1 MKFGLF
7 SRSTAGLA
15 LVSMLAAGRAVAAE
29 PTPGLP
35 PDEIVARVLHANP
48 SVQAAASQIRV
59 EEANRDRLE
68 AGQYEWNARFGGQ
81 QRKSSPSGGPDQRF
95 NEWNAALERPLRLP
109 GKGALDGELGAA
121 GIALAEAA
129 HGDARH
135 EASRSLLKAW
145 FVWLKESAADAQW
158 SEQVDLL
165 RQQAQAVRRRLQ
177 LGDAAKLEAIQ
188 GEAALAQAEAQ
199 QAQARVRREIAGEDL
214 RRRFPGLPPV
224 APATIAAPRPVQGD
238 AGEWLEIMLEH
249 SHELAMARHATQ
261 RARIAAGRASQDR
274 LPDPTVGLQIG
285 RERGGEENIIGAYVS
300 IPLPGGA
307 RRASAGAA
315 LAEAEA
321 SSRREAA
328 VLQKISAE
336 AASLYHSANAALA
349 TWQASQKAA
358 ERLGHAAEITARAY
372 RLGEGSLN
380 DWLATRRLANEAQLA
395 ARLSQLEALEL
406 RYRLLL
412 DAHRLWNPGEEKP
425 LRN

>member
-224 APATIAAPRPVQGD
+224 APATIADPRPVQGN

-261 RARIAAGRASQDR
+261 RARIAPGSRPAA
-274 LPDPTVGLQIG
+274 PAKTACPT
-285 RERGGEENIIGAYVS
+285 RPSACRSAANGAARKTS
-300 IPLPGGA
+300 SAPTSAFRSPAAPAAPAPGPPWPRPRQAAGA
-307 RRASAGAA
+307 RRRYCKKSRPKPPASTI
-315 LAEAEA
+315 
-321 SSRREAA
+321 RP
-328 VLQKISAE
+328 
-336 AASLYHSANAALA
+336 
-349 TWQASQKAA
+349 T
-358 ERLGHAAEITARAY
+358 
-372 RLGEGSLN
+372 
-380 DWLATRRLANEAQLA
+380 
-395 ARLSQLEALEL
+395 
-406 RYRLLL
+406 
-412 DAHRLWNPGEEKP
+412 PP
-425 LRN
+425 